1 MYQRH
6 KSKYGNI
13 VFAVLLLIGF
23 SLIIGRDTS
32 SIKLIKNLVYYISYP
47 SISLANNIFSSVGN
61 FAGNIKNMVYSHQ
74 ENIAYRR
81 KNQELA
87 DKLRNYETVSEEYGN
102 LLKLLDLTKVKN
114 TVSVFARISV
124 RDPNE
129 WYKWFIIDKGTTD
142 GLRRGL
148 PIAVIIRGKGV
159 LCAVGKIAETYGS
172 SSKVILITNA
182 LYAFPVEIKDKGI
195 TCLAEGFNSNL
206 LKITYIPHT
215 ADIKPGDE
223 VVVSELSAV
232 FPKGMPVGVVTEVLE
247 DSSADF
253 KIAAAEVFF
262 EVDAIYKAVVLMPQ
276 AEK

>member
-23 SLIIGRDTS
+23 SLIIGRHTS
-32 SIKLIKNLVYYISYP
+32 SVKLIKNFVCYISYP
-47 SISLANNIFSSVGN
+47 SISLASNIFSSAGN
-61 FAGNIKNMVYSHQ
+61 FAGNIRNMVHAHQ

-87 DKLRNYETVSEEYGN
+87 DKLRNYETVSEEYSG
-102 LLKLLDLTKVKN
+102 LLKLLDLTKIKN
-114 TVSVFARISV
+114 TVSVFARVSV

-129 WYKWFIIDKGTTD
+129 WYQWFIIDKGATD
-142 GLRRGL
+142 GLRSGL
-148 PIAVIIRGKGV
+148 PIAVVIRKKGV
-159 LCAVGKIAETYGS
+159 LCAVGKIVETYDS

-195 TCLAEGFNSNL
+195 ICLAEGFNSNL
-206 LKITYIPHT
+206 LKITYIPHA

-223 VVVSELSAV
+223 VVVSELSTV
-232 FPKGMPVGVVTEVLE
+232 FPKGMPVGIVTEVLE
-247 DSSADF
+247 DPSADF
-253 KIAAAEVFF
+253 KTATAEVFF
-262 EVDAIYKAVVLMPQ
+262 EKDAIYKAVVLLPQ